1 MTVVIEKDR
10 ILIQGIYGADDVE
23 VLMSALRAHGSSI
36 VDLSEA
42 DHLHTAILQVLLAF
56 RPSITGTPRDS
67 FIRTW
72 LIPVLVAERTSR
84 QQKTS

>member
-10 ILIQGIYGADDVE
+10 ILLQGIYDADDVE
-23 VLMSALRAHGSSI
+23 VLMSALREPGPSI

-56 RPSITGTPRDS
+56 RPSITGTPRDT

>member
-10 ILIQGIYGADDVE
+10 ILIQGICGADDVE

-56 RPSITGTPRDS
+56 RPSITGTPRDT

-72 LIPVLVAERTSR
+72 LIPILAAEPTSP
-84 QQKTS
+84 QWNTP

>member
-1 MTVVIEKDR
+1 MSVVIEKDR

-56 RPSITGTPRDS
+56 RPSITGTPRDT
-67 FIRTW
+67 FIRAW
-72 LIPVLVAERTSR
+72 LIPILAAEPTSP
-84 QQKTS
+84 QWNTP

>member
-1 MTVVIEKDR
+1 VTVLIEKDR
-10 ILIQGIYGADDVE
+10 IWLQGNCGADDVE
-23 VLMSALRAHGSSI
+23 PLMSALRRNGPAM
-36 VDLSEA
+36 VDLSGA
-42 DHLHTAILQVLLAF
+42 DHLHAAILQVLLAF

-72 LIPVLVAERTSR
+72 LIPVLVAEPTSR

>member
-10 ILIQGIYGADDVE
+10 ILIQGICDADDVE
-23 VLMSALRAHGSSI
+23 VLMSALREPGPSI

-42 DHLHTAILQVLLAF
+42 GHLHTAILQVLLAF
-56 RPSITGTPRDS
+56 RPSITGTPRDT

-72 LIPVLVAERTSR
+72 LIPILAAEPTSS
-84 QQKTS
+84 QQNTT

>member
-1 MTVVIEKDR
+1 VTVLIQKDR
-10 ILIQGIYGADDVE
+10 IWLQGNCGADDVE
-23 VLMSALRAHGSSI
+23 LLMSGMRLDGSAM

>member
-42 DHLHTAILQVLLAF
+42 GHLHTAILQVLLAF
-56 RPSITGTPRDS
+56 RPSITGTPRDT
-67 FIRTW
+67 FIRAW
-72 LIPVLVAERTSR
+72 LIPILAAEPTSP
-84 QQKTS
+84 QWNTP